1 MLVTPISLSRPQ
13 RWLRWLPIS
22 MVPLAMLWAGP
33 LAGLIGGLLA
43 AYVVQALL
51 DRRKP
56 IPDIWYSLPPAE
68 ADLYG
73 HGRTEPRVVGGPG
86 EVAMGGPA
94 FWSTLLPDGAQ
105 MDGVCSEVLALEDG
119 RLLIALLRRRSGTAL
134 MAYQPE
140 ARRIDSLEP
149 VDAEAI
155 FELAAREPAR
165 AASLVRGA
173 LGPGAETIWL
183 SERRGLWVD
192 RASPVAPER
201 LERRLPGGRLLEAR
215 LLLPMDLRGAR
226 DPHALLGCAPY
237 QLILDGVD
245 TGRHVLALDEV
256 VESPDGACVALRGVL
271 LEGARIRGGVWHLW
285 RDGRWHAVDAS
296 AVDAATAGGGEA
308 FSLLV
313 DALDDQ
319 GSLRCRLR
327 SDALGQRSKPR
338 LPAAAHARAS
348 WLAEP
353 LPLSPADGAFRV
365 QVPANQRATSA

>member
-1 MLVTPISLSRPQ
+1 MLVTKLSLSRQQ

-33 LAGLIGGLLA
+33 LAGLVGGLLA
-43 AYVVQALL
+43 AYVAQALL

-56 IPDIWYSLPPAE
+56 IPDIWYSLPPAD

-73 HGRTEPRVVGGPG
+73 HGRTEPRVVGGP
-86 EVAMGGPA
+86 E

-105 MDGVCSEVLALEDG
+105 MDGVSSEVLALEDG
-119 RLLIALLRRRSGTAL
+119 RLLIALLRRRSGAAL

-140 ARRIDSLEP
+140 ARRIDSLEQ

-155 FELAAREPAR
+155 FELATGDPAR
-165 AASLVRGA
+165 AAAMVRAA
-173 LGPGAETIWL
+173 LGPGVETIWL

-201 LERRLPGGRLLEAR
+201 LERRLPSGRLLEAR
-215 LLLPMDLRGAR
+215 LLLPADLRGAR

-237 QLILDGVD
+237 QLILDGAD

-313 DALDDQ
+313 ETLDDQ

-353 LPLSPADGAFRV
+353 LPLAPADGAFRV
-365 QVPANQRATSA
+365 QVPANQRAASA